1 MLKQP
6 TAPLTHDLGHEE
18 SGSHEANELPAWGQR
33 TVLFDPIILNENL
46 EEAHNR
52 GKSVANI
59 HHCLSF
65 KLPPL
70 QKPILRIPGDLF
82 HVLQSHHPFFR

>member
-6 TAPLTHDLGHEE
+6 TAPLTRDLGHEE

-33 TVLFDPIILNENL
+33 AELFNPIILDENL
-46 EEAHNR
+46 EEAHR

-59 HHCLSF
+59 HHGLSF

-82 HVLQSHHPFFR
+82 HELQSHHPFFR

>member
-6 TAPLTHDLGHEE
+6 TAPLTRYLGYEE

-33 TVLFDPIILNENL
+33 IELFDPIILNENL
-46 EEAHNR
+46 EEAPNR

-65 KLPPL
+65 RLPPL

-82 HVLQSHHPFFR
+82 HGLQSHHPFFR